1 MLNVIFKYFLTLILS
16 CGGYC
21 MARNRKKSKEN
32 KILAKY
38 EKLLDKRNYFDKKD
52 LTPYSAALHM
62 RHGGDLNDYIIFK

>member
-1 MLNVIFKYFLTLILS
+1 
-16 CGGYC
+16 

-38 EKLLDKRNYFDKKD
+38 EKLLDKRNCFNKKD

-62 RHGGDLNDYIIFK
+62 KHGGDLNDCIIFK